1 MMRHKPIYILVVFC
15 FFISSSIVFAQSD
28 KQKELEAKRQ
38 KFQDELKQINAL
50 LFSDKKKEKSLVS
63 LVEDLSSKISIR
75 RNLIK
80 VTNDQANLLTR
91 EINANQNEIT
101 SLRDQLKELKDSYAD
116 MVVKS
121 YKSKSEQSRVMFLL
135 SSDNFKQAYKRL
147 QYIKQYANYQK
158 EQGELIKAKTIKLQ
172 ELNTDLLRQ
181 KKDKDKLVLEN
192 KEVKKQLEIEL
203 AEQEELMVSIRK
215 NLSTYTTQAKKKQQ
229 EINKIDREIDRL
241 IREAIAASNKKA
253 GNNSTSSNKFVL
265 TPEAKALARNFESNK
280 GKLPWPVQKG
290 VVKVRYGKQPSPID
304 RTVTIN
310 SQGVKIATEK
320 GIKVRAVFDGVVS
333 EILVIP
339 NANPVVMIRHGNY
352 ITVYKNMSKIYVKKG
367 DKVTTKQ
374 EIGEV
379 FTNRSTG
386 ETMLGFGVYKDS
398 KTQNPAIWVFR
409 M

>member
-1 MMRHKPIYILVVFC
+1 MRHKPNFLIVFFC
-15 FFISSSIVFAQSD
+15 FFLSISAAYSQSD
-28 KQKELEAKRQ
+28 KQKELEVKRQ
-38 KFQDELKQINAL
+38 KYQNELKQINAL

-63 LVEDLSSKISIR
+63 LVEDLNAKVNVR

-101 SLRDQLKELKDSYAD
+101 SLRNQLKELKESYAD

-158 EQGELIKAKTIKLQ
+158 EQGELIKVKTLKLQ
-172 ELNTDLLRQ
+172 KLNTDLLRQ

-192 KEVKKQLEIEL
+192 RQVKKQLEIEL
-203 AEQEELMVSIRK
+203 KEQEELMNSIRK
-215 NLSTYTTQAKKKQQ
+215 NLNTYTSQAKKKQQ
-229 EINKIDREIDRL
+229 EINRIDREIDRL
-241 IREAIAASNKKA
+241 IRAAIAASNKKA
-253 GNNSTSSNKFVL
+253 GKSTSSKGFAL
-265 TPEAKALARNFESNK
+265 TPEARALARNFESNK

-304 RTVTIN
+304 RTVSIN
-310 SQGVKIATEK
+310 SQGVKIATAK
-320 GIKVRAVFDGVVS
+320 GTKVRAVFDGVVS
-333 EILVIP
+333 EILAIP
-339 NANPVVMIRHGNY
+339 NANPIVMIRHGNY
-352 ITVYKNMSKIYVKKG
+352 ITVYKNMSKISVKKG
-367 DKVTTKQ
+367 DKVATKQ

-379 FTNRSTG
+379 STNRSTG

-398 KTQNPAIWVFR
+398 KTQNPAIWVYK

>member
-1 MMRHKPIYILVVFC
+1 MHHKPTYIFIFLC
-15 FFISSSIVFAQSD
+15 FFLSVSIANSQSA

-38 KFQDELKQINAL
+38 KYQNELKQINAL
-50 LFSDKKKEKSLVS
+50 LFSDRKKEKSLVS
-63 LVEDLSSKISIR
+63 LVEDLNYKISVR
-75 RNLIK
+75 RNLIRI
-80 VTNDQANLLTR
+80 TNDQANLLTR

-101 SLRDQLKELKDSYAD
+101 SLRNQLKELKASYAD

-158 EQGELIKAKTIKLQ
+158 EQGELIKAKTLKLQ
-172 ELNTDLLRQ
+172 ELNTDLSRQ
-181 KKDKDKLVLEN
+181 KKDKDKLVLDN
-192 KEVKKQLEIEL
+192 KQVKKQLEVEL
-203 AEQEELMVSIRK
+203 REQEDLMASIRK
-215 NLSTYTTQAKKKQQ
+215 NLSNYTSQARQKQQ
-229 EINKIDREIDRL
+229 EINRIDKEIDRL

-253 GNNSTSSNKFVL
+253 GKKTSSSKFVL

-304 RTVTIN
+304 RTVSIN

-320 GIKVRAVFDGVVS
+320 GTKVRAVFDGVVS
-333 EILVIP
+333 QILVIP

-367 DKVTTKQ
+367 DKVNTKQ

-398 KTQNPAIWVFR
+398 KTQNPAIWVYK